1 MRHRKR
7 KELRFDRKH
16 RKHINLKWIPEVFG
30 WVFQIVLVCLC
41 AFVFVW
47 YFGHQISNIGESMN
61 PVIRNGDVVLVN
73 RIVYD
78 ASTPKC
84 GDIIVFKPKGNENLH
99 SYIKRIIGLPGESV
113 EIRDGEIYINNRKLN
128 EKYETTAIADA
139 GIVSEK
145 IVLGGDAVQVKVSQ
159 RARPTVVVHNGK
171 SRAADRVGAAKA
183 LGQALGERGLA
194 RTEAARIGNERPRL
208 EHSGHP
214 PAQGHGLGPGVGN
227 EFRHK

>member
-78 ASTPKC
+78 ASTPKR

-99 SYIKRIIGLPGESV
+99 SYIKRIIGLPSESV

-128 EKYETTAIADA
+128 EKYETTAIADT
-139 GIVSEK
+139 GIASEK
-145 IVLGGDAVQVKVSQ
+145 IVLGGDAVQVKVGQ
-159 RARPTVVVHNGK
+159 RARPTVVVNNGK
-171 SRAADRVGAAKA
+171 SRAADR
-183 LGQALGERGLA
+183 EM
-194 RTEAARIGNERPRL
+194 
-208 EHSGHP
+208 
-214 PAQGHGLGPGVGN
+214 
-227 EFRHK
+227 

>member
-1 MRHRKR
+1 MRRRKR

-78 ASTPKC
+78 ASTPKR

-99 SYIKRIIGLPGESV
+99 SYIKRIIGLPGETVNIVDGTVYVTGTDGKTMQLRDDFVSPENKDNYNGTFVVPEDSYFVMGDNRDNSV
-113 EIRDGEIYINNRKLN
+113 DSRYWTTTNFVSRDKFIGKVMFRYYPFNTAGKL
-128 EKYETTAIADA
+128 E
-139 GIVSEK
+139 
-145 IVLGGDAVQVKVSQ
+145 
-159 RARPTVVVHNGK
+159 
-171 SRAADRVGAAKA
+171 
-183 LGQALGERGLA
+183 
-194 RTEAARIGNERPRL
+194 
-208 EHSGHP
+208 
-214 PAQGHGLGPGVGN
+214 
-227 EFRHK
+227 

>member
-78 ASTPKC
+78 ASTPKR

-128 EKYETTAIADA
+128 EKVLPVRRSFSVEMSILSLATTGRAVKTA
-139 GIVSEK
+139 GWLI
-145 IVLGGDAVQVKVSQ
+145 
-159 RARPTVVVHNGK
+159 
-171 SRAADRVGAAKA
+171 
-183 LGQALGERGLA
+183 
-194 RTEAARIGNERPRL
+194 L
-208 EHSGHP
+208 EM
-214 PAQGHGLGPGVGN
+214 
-227 EFRHK
+227 

>member
-78 ASTPKC
+78 ASTPKR

-128 EKYETTAIADA
+128 EKYETIAIKKAFGEEA
-139 GIVSEK
+139 YN
-145 IVLGGDAVQVKVSQ
+145 VKVSS
-159 RARPTVVVHNGK
+159 TK
-171 SRAADRVGAAKA
+171 SMTGHLLGGAAAVEAIACVMAIREGIVPPTIGYKEPDPECDLDITPNKA
-183 LGQALGERGLA
+183 VEMPINVAISNSLGFG
-194 RTEAARIGNERPRL
+194 
-208 EHSGHP
+208 GHN
-214 PAQGHGLGPGVGN
+214 ACILIKKV
-227 EFRHK
+227 

>member
-78 ASTPKC
+78 ASTPKR

-128 EKYETTAIADA
+128 EKYETTAIADT
-139 GIVSEK
+139 GIASEK
-145 IVLGGDAVQVKVSQ
+145 IVLGGDEYFVLGDNRESSED
-159 RARPTVVVHNGK
+159 
-171 SRAADRVGAAKA
+171 SRMADI
-183 LGQALGERGLA
+183 EM
-194 RTEAARIGNERPRL
+194 
-208 EHSGHP
+208 
-214 PAQGHGLGPGVGN
+214 
-227 EFRHK
+227 